1 MATSREQTGLKKK
14 KEQRTGQNVDVSVL
28 AFVAGVIGAVG
39 SEAHVHR
46 ARLHFLST
54 ESDKNTLE

>member
-1 MATSREQTGLKKK
+1 M
-14 KEQRTGQNVDVSVL
+14 RTGQNVDVSVL

-46 ARLHFLST
+46 ARLHFLFT
-54 ESDKNTLE
+54 QRDKDSLK